1 MKLFV
6 FFLGSLRFDIL
17 LNCIFVPMSAHRVH
31 IVSLCP
37 KFPTPKFLFYFRVEP
52 QYLLRCDTLYN
63 PDYLGRAQHGNTLY
77 QKMDMILVSSNLYKI
92 NLVPFRYLKAYFL
105 QTFINCFRKNNSTIL
120 CRAYVMIQDR
130 KSTRLNSSHLVI

>member
-31 IVSLCP
+31 IVPLCP
-37 KFPTPKFLFYFRVEP
+37 KFPTPKFLFYFWVEP
-52 QYLLRCDTLYN
+52 EYLLRCNTLYS

-77 QKMDMILVSSNLYKI
+77 QKMHMIFVRSNLDKL
-92 NLVPFRYLKAYFL
+92 NLIPFRYLKAYFF
-105 QTFINCFRKNNSTIL
+105 QTFINRFRKNNSPIL
-120 CRAYVMIQDR
+120 CRTHVMI
-130 KSTRLNSSHLVI
+130 